1 MKANRIFNEI
11 KRFSIGAIGIASIAL
26 CTVSCSNEP
35 DGEDLYTATGKTIA
49 EYLDEDP
56 DLSSFVYI
64 LRQVGLDK
72 TLASYGQYT
81 CFAPSN
87 AGITA
92 YIDSLYEDD
101 KSPIPHNGMTEK
113 SLYGLTDSL
122 CNDIAKF
129 HLLSSLRT
137 IADMSGSSTSINT
150 MLGYAFTAS
159 IDDQGRTTLNNVA
172 HIINAD
178 NEATNGYF
186 HKLDNAISRDTRT
199 LPDVLHSIDGY
210 SIFYQALV
218 KTGLADSL
226 KKSNKGIVYTLSD
239 ETDTN
244 GQDLYS
250 PKECR
255 VAFTLFAESDEVMK
269 ANGINSFDDLVAYAN
284 DKYGPAAGWY
294 HYLNEKGLTV
304 NTGTTD
310 KDFRERNNA
319 LNMFVAYHI
328 LYAGMAIDKILF
340 SREAYSSGGY
350 TAYNYWNYNPETC
363 YAEVY
368 DYFETM
374 LPNTLMKIWGGKYGS
389 TSQLYIN
396 RWKLNNTLTDEV
408 GTPGSSSMH
417 PMRQTGVKINRDLNK
432 GALNGYIHAIDKML
446 VYDTNVPNGVLH
458 ERMRFET
465 TTFLPEFG
473 NNGLRFISAN
483 EAFALN
489 GGQGSGARIAFPV
502 NYFNNVYCYN
512 GEGTKVRYN
521 VNGAYNAWQANCFQ
535 GWGQYDLAIK
545 LPHVPTGT
553 YELRLMYVPMSH
565 GGFMQFYLGTSKNVQ
580 EMEILGLPLDVRV
593 PASDERI
600 GLTPADEEDD
610 LGIATDKALRNRGYM
625 RSPMSYRQHPESRDE
640 GTTGNL
646 NMRTT
651 CDASSWALRKI
662 LITKQFKQSEDY
674 WFRIKNM
681 ISDDSELKWQFDYIE
696 FVPVDIVNSTEYSE
710 DWM

>member
-1 MKANRIFNEI
+1 MKTNRLFMKI
-11 KRFSIGAIGIASIAL
+11 KDFSVGAMGIISFAFCMTA
-26 CTVSCSNEP
+26 CSNEP
-35 DGEDLYTATGKTIA
+35 DGEDLYTATGNTIA
-49 EYLDEDP
+49 EYLEEDP
-56 DLSSFVYI
+56 DLSSFVHI

-72 TLASYGQYT
+72 TLSSYGQYT

-92 YIDSLYEDD
+92 YLDSLYDDD
-101 KSPIPHNGMTEK
+101 KSPIPHNGMSEK
-113 SLYGLTDSL
+113 SLNGLSDSL

-137 IADMSGSSTSINT
+137 IADMSGSGTSINT

-159 IDDQGRTTLNNVA
+159 IDEQGRTTLNNVA
-172 HIINAD
+172 HIISED

-186 HKLDNAISRDTRT
+186 HKLDNVISRDTRV
-199 LPDVLHSIDGY
+199 LPDVLHSLEGY
-210 SIFYQALV
+210 EIFYQALV
-218 KTGLADSL
+218 KTGLADSI
-226 KKSNKGIVYTLSD
+226 KKSNKGITYSLSD
-239 ETDTN
+239 ETDTD
-244 GQDLYS
+244 GSDLYS
-250 PKECR
+250 PTECR
-255 VAFTLFAESDEVMK
+255 VAYTIFAESDEVMK
-269 ANGINSFDDLVAYAN
+269 ANGINSFEDLVAYAN
-284 DKYGPAAGWY
+284 DKYRSAASWY
-294 HYLNEKGLTV
+294 HYLNEKGLAV

-310 KDFRERNNA
+310 EDFKKRENA

-328 LYAGMAIDKILF
+328 VNQGMAIDKLLF

-368 DYFETM
+368 DYYETM
-374 LPNTLMKIWGGKYGS
+374 LPNTLMKIWGGKYGN

-408 GTPGSSSMH
+408 GTPGSDAMH
-417 PMRQTGVKINRDLNK
+417 PIRQAGVRISRDFNK
-432 GALNGYIHAIDKML
+432 SALNGYIHSIDKML

-473 NNGLRFISAN
+473 NNGLRFISGN
-483 EAFALN
+483 EALALN

-502 NYFNNVYCYN
+502 NYFDNVYCYN
-512 GEGTKVRYN
+512 GEETKVRYN

-565 GGFMQFYLGTSKNVQ
+565 GGFMQFYLGTSTNVQ

-593 PASDERI
+593 PATDERI

-610 LGIATDKALRNRGYM
+610 FGVATDKALRNRGYM
-625 RSPMSYRQHPESRDE
+625 RSPMTYRQHPESRDE

-651 CDASSWALRKI
+651 CDASGWALRKI

-696 FVPVDIVNSTEYSE
+696 FVPVDIVNSQEYSE

>member
-26 CTVSCSNEP
+26 CTASCSNEP

-284 DKYGPAAGWY
+284 EKYGPAASWY

>member
-11 KRFSIGAIGIASIAL
+11 KRFSLGAIGIAGIAL

-49 EYLDEDP
+49 EYLEEDP

-87 AGITA
+87 AGVAA
-92 YIDSLYEDD
+92 YLDSLYEDD

-129 HLLSSLRT
+129 HLLSSVRM
-137 IADMSGSSTSINT
+137 IADMSGSGTSINT

-186 HKLDNAISRDTRT
+186 HKLDNVISRDTRT

-226 KKSNKGIVYTLSD
+226 KKSNKGIVYSLSD

-250 PKECR
+250 PTECR
-255 VAFTLFAESDEVMK
+255 VAFTIFAESDEVMA
-269 ANGINSFDDLVAYAN
+269 ANGIKSFDDLVAYAN
-284 DKYGPAAGWY
+284 EKYGPAASWY

-417 PMRQTGVKINRDLNK
+417 PMVLSLST
-432 GALNGYIHAIDKML
+432 A
-446 VYDTNVPNGVLH
+446 VPLFKSQSGILK
-458 ERMRFET
+458 T
-465 TTFLPEFG
+465 TIP
-473 NNGLRFISAN
+473 I
-483 EAFALN
+483 
-489 GGQGSGARIAFPV
+489 
-502 NYFNNVYCYN
+502 
-512 GEGTKVRYN
+512 
-521 VNGAYNAWQANCFQ
+521 
-535 GWGQYDLAIK
+535 
-545 LPHVPTGT
+545 
-553 YELRLMYVPMSH
+553 
-565 GGFMQFYLGTSKNVQ
+565 
-580 EMEILGLPLDVRV
+580 
-593 PASDERI
+593 
-600 GLTPADEEDD
+600 
-610 LGIATDKALRNRGYM
+610 
-625 RSPMSYRQHPESRDE
+625 
-640 GTTGNL
+640 
-646 NMRTT
+646 
-651 CDASSWALRKI
+651 
-662 LITKQFKQSEDY
+662 
-674 WFRIKNM
+674 
-681 ISDDSELKWQFDYIE
+681 
-696 FVPVDIVNSTEYSE
+696 
-710 DWM
+710 